1 MMGLAERHS
10 AVGSDS
16 DELVYRFKLGRVDI
30 DLEGEVSLLAG
41 TVFNHVY
48 NVQGHL

>member
-1 MMGLAERHS
+1 MTGLAERHS

-16 DELVYRFKLGRVDI
+16 DGLVYRFKLGRVDI
-30 DLEGEVSLLAG
+30 DLEGEVLLLAG